1 MLLIDRLEL
10 AIQQRSI
17 KPNPPM
23 EDSVRQSLPMI
34 LIRMMVGLVFL
45 LEGILKFVRPEDVG
59 AGRFAVI
66 GIPFPQQV
74 AALVGGVEIVGGAA
88 ILLNFYAGE
97 AALVL
102 LVVILTAVVTT
113 KIPILLGRPLGP
125 FALEKLP
132 RYGWLSFLH
141 QARTDFCMI
150 FGLVVVLIDSGLHI
164 VRRKQWYQRGE
175 S

>member
-1 MLLIDRLEL
+1 
-10 AIQQRSI
+10 
-17 KPNPPM
+17 M

-45 LEGILKFVRPEDVG
+45 LEGILKFVRPEDLG
-59 AGRFAVI
+59 SGRFAAI
-66 GIPFPQQV
+66 GFPFPQQI
-74 AALVGGVEIVGGAA
+74 AALAGGVEIAGGAF
-88 ILLNFYAGE
+88 ILLNFYAGD

-125 FALEKLP
+125 FALDKLP
-132 RYGWLSFLH
+132 SYGWLSFLH
-141 QARTDFCMI
+141 QARTDFCMV
-150 FGLVVVLIDSGLHI
+150 FGLVAVLIDSGLHI
-164 VRRKQWYQRGE
+164 VRQKQWYQRGE